1 MNRILALV
9 LISIALLAP
18 EAHGEEH
25 TGASQGLYVSVEQE
39 YALEKKLLREEIW
52 VYSEIPLTDYEIEI
66 LSKLIHLE
74 ARGEPEEGQIEVA
87 RVVLNRVNDVQ
98 FPDTIEK
105 VIFQKRQF
113 TPAAKI
119 KCLTLDIEPYKMIIA
134 RAFESESESL
144 YFMNRGLSDS
154 GNIGWFD
161 TLVATGTIGNHEFFR

>member
-39 YALEKKLLREEIW
+39 YALEKKLLREEMRA
-52 VYSEIPLTDYEIEI
+52 YSEIPLTDYEIEI

-87 RVVLNRVNDVQ
+87 KVVLNRVNDAR
-98 FPDTIEK
+98 FPDTIEE